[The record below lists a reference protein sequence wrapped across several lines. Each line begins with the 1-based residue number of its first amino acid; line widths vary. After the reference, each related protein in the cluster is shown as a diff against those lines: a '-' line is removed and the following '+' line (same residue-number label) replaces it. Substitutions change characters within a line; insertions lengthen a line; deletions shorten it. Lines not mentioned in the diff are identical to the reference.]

1 MSIFVFEICLESFP
15 PLPSVAFSPI
25 QARHMLFNV
34 LAASQKVL
42 SSACPQGWEILT
54 NGFNSKVERTSKPL
68 IYRWS
73 WEFWMLLFSIWQNRG
88 LARDNGQGYR
98 SYCLLGQNPCW
109 PFHTRRCIAGAACLW
124 GGITACPFS
133 QLRKQT
139 LMWCAH
145 GFISKKSKTGIHT
158 PVSGLKLCSCP
169 PSTSNFLSHI
179 VIFCGLEGMAKT
191 WMQIIKTSL
200 WNLVTGENKRGNLFG
215 HKG

>member
-1 MSIFVFEICLESFP
+1 MSIFVFEIRLESFP

-98 SYCLLGQNPCW
+98 SYCLLGQKACW
-109 PFHTRRCIAGAACLW
+109 PFHTPIA
-124 GGITACPFS
+124 TACWARIRVGRFTRVAALQVPHVCEGAS
-133 QLRKQT
+133 QHVHSHSSGSKR
-139 LMWCAH
+139 WCDVPTA
-145 GFISKKSKTGIHT
+145 SYLTRA
-158 PVSGLKLCSCP
+158 KLEYILQC
-169 PSTSNFLSHI
+169 L
-179 VIFCGLEGMAKT
+179 A
-191 WMQIIKTSL
+191 
-200 WNLVTGENKRGNLFG
+200 
-215 HKG
+215 